1 MLKNHERK
9 KETGG
14 HTTLTVFK
22 SPSTSQNAG
31 PCVLTVTGFVKRTA
45 VANALFVDN
54 GVWFNGANFG
64 DLGLGESDNDRKP
77 C

>member
-1 MLKNHERK
+1 M
-9 KETGG
+9 
-14 HTTLTVFK
+14 
-22 SPSTSQNAG
+22 
-31 PCVLTVTGFVKRTA
+31 LTVTGFVKRTA